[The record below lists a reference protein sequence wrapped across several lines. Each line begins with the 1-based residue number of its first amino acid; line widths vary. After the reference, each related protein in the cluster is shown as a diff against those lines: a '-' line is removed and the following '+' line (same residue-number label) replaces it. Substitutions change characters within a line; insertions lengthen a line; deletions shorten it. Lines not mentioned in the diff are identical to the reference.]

1 MLPLNRG
8 SSSKFPLGPNSQHR
22 DRRSYPRALPRPYLP
37 PRLLGYGA
45 SSGDVRRMEQARRPR
60 ARLVTSPPGG
70 PGTPAGRHYDRSAR
84 SSLDWDRGSLAA
96 APRPR
101 KPGPGLQRMAAWPF
115 ARAAVERR
123 EAGTPIATGAPR
135 LASADCSRR
144 LAALRSP
151 WGEDE
156 GMRRSPR
163 VGTSGRRSV
172 GLSGRRRRPARRIAA
187 CARCG
192 RL

>member
-84 SSLDWDRGSLAA
+84 SSLDWDRSGLAA
-96 APRPR
+96 CSTSQEARPGSCSEWPFGHSPEPQWSAARRAPRS
-101 KPGPGLQRMAAWPF
+101 QRVRRASQ
-115 ARAAVERR
+115 ARNQVK
-123 EAGTPIATGAPR
+123 
-135 LASADCSRR
+135 R

-151 WGEDE
+151 AVRGEKE
-156 GMRRSPR
+156 PRRSPR
-163 VGTSGRRSV
+163 AATKGLRSV
-172 GLSGRRRRPARRIAA
+172 GFRQHRRRAKQATP
-187 CARCG
+187 
-192 RL
+192 